1 LTTTHLAGGSN
12 GDMRTNMIAAVVLL
26 GSLAAFQA
34 PALAGDNQRAEL
46 RLTIVDEANSP
57 VANATVT
64 VYTIHG
70 PRTVNTNEKGAVVIA
85 DLPAELT
92 QVWARTAGNL
102 SGAEAGKLKAGVNK
116 QTLTVHSVRSSE
128 SGS

>member
-1 LTTTHLAGGSN
+1 
-12 GDMRTNMIAAVVLL
+12 MRTNLIAAAVLL
-26 GSLAAFQA
+26 APLAAFQT
-34 PALAGDNQRAEL
+34 PALADDNPRAEL

-70 PRTVNTNEKGAVVIA
+70 PRTANADEKGTVVIA
-85 DLPAELT
+85 GLPAELT
-92 QVWARTAGNL
+92 QVWARTPGNL
-102 SGAEAGKLKAGVNK
+102 SGAEAATLKAGVNR
-116 QTLTVHSVRSSE
+116 QTLTLHTLRSSE

>member
-1 LTTTHLAGGSN
+1 
-12 GDMRTNMIAAVVLL
+12 MIAAAVLL

-34 PALAGDNQRAEL
+34 PALAENHPRAEL
-46 RLTIVDEANSP
+46 RLTIVDEANAP

-70 PRTVNTNEKGAVVIA
+70 PRTVSADEKGAVVIA
-85 DLPAELT
+85 GLPAELT
-92 QVWARTAGNL
+92 QVWARTTGNL
-102 SGAEAGKLKAGVNK
+102 SGAEAAKLNAGVNT
-116 QTLTVHSVRSSE
+116 QTLTVHTVRSSE

>member
-1 LTTTHLAGGSN
+1 M
-12 GDMRTNMIAAVVLL
+12 GDMRTNMIAAAVLL
-26 GSLAAFQA
+26 ASVAAFQT
-34 PALAGDNQRAEL
+34 PALAENIQRAEL

-70 PRTVNTNEKGAVVIA
+70 PRTVSADEKGAVVIG
-85 DLPAELT
+85 DLPTELT
-92 QVWARTAGNL
+92 QVWARTTGNL
-102 SGAEAGKLKAGVNK
+102 SGAEAAKLKAGVNK
-116 QTLTVHSVRSSE
+116 QTLTLHTVRSLE